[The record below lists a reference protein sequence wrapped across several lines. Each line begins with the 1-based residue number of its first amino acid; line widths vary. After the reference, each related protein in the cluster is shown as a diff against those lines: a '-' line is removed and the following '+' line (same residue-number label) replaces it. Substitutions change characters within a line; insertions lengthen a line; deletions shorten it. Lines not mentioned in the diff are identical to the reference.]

1 MIYKYIFINIYK
13 MAKGKLKF
21 KNKGSK
27 KEIRRKILKKEK
39 IKLNGNNRQIKKEK
53 EKNNDKKRIK
63 ERNNFISYKDGNL
76 FNIFSKRKGLDSHNT
91 IELLNKSSQSKNSEV
106 NNENNHLKYPEN
118 LNDYKSEF
126 ELKYN
131 S

>member
-1 MIYKYIFINIYK
+1 

-39 IKLNGNNRQIKKEK
+39 IKLNGNNRQIKNE
-53 EKNNDKKRIK
+53 KKRII
-63 ERNNFISYKDGNL
+63 ECNNFISYKDGNL